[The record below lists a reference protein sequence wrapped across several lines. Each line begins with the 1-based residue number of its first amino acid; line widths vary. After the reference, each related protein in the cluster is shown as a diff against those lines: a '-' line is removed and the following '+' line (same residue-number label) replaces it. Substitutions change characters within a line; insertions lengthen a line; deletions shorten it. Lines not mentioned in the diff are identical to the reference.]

1 MLRPVGEAE
10 ALEVIH
16 RQLVALGTGHALIEE
31 RQLDVLDRGL
41 EADEVEGLENEADHP
56 VAVVGGLALGQV
68 LDQAAVDV
76 VFARVVV
83 VQNAQDIEQRGLAGA
98 GGSHDRDE
106 FPLVDAK
113 VDSFQDVQRLTVV
126 VCLIDVFEFD
136 EHIVSY

>member
-1 MLRPVGEAE
+1 M
-10 ALEVIH
+10 ALP
-16 RQLVALGTGHALIEE
+16 AAHALIEQ
-31 RQLDVLDRGL
+31 RQLHVLHGGL
-41 EADEVEGLENEADHP
+41 EADEVEGLEDEADHA
-56 VAVVGGLALGQV
+56 VAVVRGLALGEV

-76 VFARVVV
+76 VFTRIIV
-83 VQNAQDIEQRGLAGA
+83 VQDAQDIEQRGLAGA